1 MKKLGSDDCKIC
13 NTFNEYF
20 EHLNKSGMEQGVTGI
35 EDEDKLFILNVALAA
50 ALTISQHN
58 ESTDVE
64 DYFA

>member
-20 EHLNKSGMEQGVTGI
+20 EHLNTSGMEKGVTGI
-35 EDEDKLFILNVALAA
+35 EDEDKLFILNVALAM
-50 ALTISQHN
+50 ALTISQHS
-58 ESTDVE
+58 ETTVE